1 MKKAKYIVLALF
13 VLPLIIKT
21 FINDE
26 PVSIEVIGVV
36 AVISLIIIFFDV
48 LEKTR
53 KIRTARWI
61 EIKGNKKRNAVIF
74 AAAFGLPLSLIL
86 SFVLSD
92 KMNFIQVIF
101 FLIIPVTLIFAWTG
115 ANEWN
120 QCYKI
125 FLEKKYSTK
134 L

>member
-13 VLPLIIKT
+13 VLPLVMQT

-26 PVSIEVIGVV
+26 PVSVEVIGVV
-36 AVISLIIIFFDV
+36 AVISLIIIFFDI

-53 KIRTARWI
+53 QTRTARWI
-61 EIKGNKKRNAVIF
+61 EIKGNKKRNAVIYS
-74 AAAFGLPLSLIL
+74 ATFGFPLSLIL
-86 SFVLSD
+86 SFTLSN
-92 KMNFIQVIF
+92 KMNLIQEIIFI
-101 FLIIPVTLIFAWTG
+101 IIPVTLMFAWIG